1 MEAILNSEIF
11 FFITSIFVVILTI
24 VLIVCG
30 FYLIRIMRNFSHIS
44 DQLKKTVDGTVSSLE
59 EVGDSIK
66 ESSIFNFFFG
76 KKKRKNSKN

>member
-24 VLIVCG
+24 VLIICG

-76 KKKRKNSKN
+76 KKKRKSSKS